1 MALSNE
7 EMITEIR
14 QKLNIVNKALIDPDK
29 FKEANHDEIKEIH
42 QFVTSKDS
50 FSPSEV
56 IAIADALGQLRQ

>member
-1 MALSNE
+1 MATTNE

-29 FKEANHDEIKEIH
+29 FKDADQNEIKEIH
-42 QFVTSKDS
+42 QFVTLKDS

-56 IAIADALGQLRQ
+56 TAIADALGELRQ

>member
-1 MALSNE
+1 
-7 EMITEIR
+7 MITEIR

-29 FKEANHDEIKEIH
+29 FKDADQNEIKEIH

-56 IAIADALGQLRQ
+56 TAIADALGELRQ